1 MAMMTGRVLLVCALC
16 VLWCGYPLVSAV
28 TGEDREHSGQGVV
41 GSVGQSSSPVG
52 GHGDNG
58 DVTDGSSVSGGS
70 HLPGSAPTGGK
81 PSLPGVGE
89 SVGLNESR
97 DALTLA
103 KEGHEVVRDQHELVP
118 HVSYHTDAGTG
129 GKSDLSAPEQSP
141 NAKTK
146 LENGGGVCGDDA
158 ATAEGEVI
166 TTVNEEQLG
175 VSSTSDSHPPA
186 ADRGAKEQEGTVEQ
200 AASTAALTPV
210 VGRET
215 TPKGDTEEDSPEDK
229 AATGAG
235 ITQDI
240 PAVSQQQT
248 HSSSTSTTGNG
259 PTSALGK
266 GGAAED
272 ISNNNERSG
281 KALLQE
287 GAEHETVAGSQS
299 QAIPA
304 ATARNTLGTTVSGDS
319 DNSTTITT
327 AVRSDTGTEGTPTS
341 NHPNRQ
347 SIEGATSPGMN
358 SDGEAVLAKK
368 YDTVPQS
375 AGSTAA
381 PTTNNKTRDTA
392 SHGNSG
398 SSTVVSHT
406 TSPLSLLLVVV
417 ACAAAA
423 AVVAGPA

>member
-1 MAMMTGRVLLVCALC
+1 MAMMTGRVLLVCVLC
-16 VLWCGYPLVSAV
+16 VLWCVFSSVSADA
-28 TGEDREHSGQGVV
+28 GDDFEDSGQAVV
-41 GSVGQSSSPVG
+41 GSVGQPSSPVG

-58 DVTDGSSVSGGS
+58 VVTDGSSLSSGS

-81 PSLPGVGE
+81 PSLPGVGVG
-89 SVGLNESR
+89 VGLNESK

-103 KEGHEVVRDQHELVP
+103 QEGREVVQDQHELVP
-118 HVSYHTDAGTG
+118 HVSHHTDAGTG
-129 GKSDLSAPEQSP
+129 GKSDLNAPEQSP
-141 NAKTK
+141 NAKTE
-146 LENGGGVCGDDA
+146 LEDGGGVCGDDA
-158 ATAEGEVI
+158 AAAEGEVK
-166 TTVNEEQLG
+166 TTVNEGQLG
-175 VSSTSDSHPPA
+175 GSSTSDSHSPA
-186 ADRGAKEQEGTVEQ
+186 ADRGSREQEGTVEQ

-215 TPKGDTEEDSPEDK
+215 PPKGDTEEDSPEDK

-248 HSSSTSTTGNG
+248 HSSSTSTAGNG
-259 PTSALGK
+259 LTSTLGK
-266 GGAAED
+266 GRAAED
-272 ISNNNERSG
+272 ISSNNERSG

-299 QAIPA
+299 QTIPA
-304 ATARNTLGTTVSGDS
+304 ATARNTLGTTLPGDS

-358 SDGEAVLAKK
+358 SDGEAASAKK
-368 YDTVPQS
+368 YDTVSQS
-375 AGSTAA
+375 AGSSTAS
-381 PTTNNKTRDTA
+381 TTNNKTRDTA
-392 SHGNSG
+392 SHGNSD
-398 SSTVVSHT
+398 SSNAVSHT
-406 TSPLSLLLVVV
+406 TSPLLLLVVV
-417 ACAAAA
+417 ACAAAPV